1 MGKLDGKVAVVT
13 GATSG
18 MGRGIA
24 NRFAREG
31 AAVVVSGRDE
41 DRGNDVI
48 NEITGAGGKASFAA
62 GDITTSETNQNL
74 VERAVQTYGGLD
86 ILVCSAGELG
96 IASLTEISEEL
107 WEKTVATNL
116 TAVFYLLKYGIPA
129 MLERGGGTVVVIGSI
144 AGYKVFP
151 NHPAYCSSKGALL
164 QLVRQV
170 ALDYGPAIRINALHP
185 GQVDTPLL
193 WDSAKAFPNPSEVVQ
208 NIAAA
213 LPLRRLGVPEDIAGA
228 ALFLASEDSSWIT
241 GSNIVIDG
249 GSLCLS

>member
-1 MGKLDGKVAVVT
+1 
-13 GATSG
+13 
-18 MGRGIA
+18 
-24 NRFAREG
+24 
-31 AAVVVSGRDE
+31 
-41 DRGNDVI
+41 
-48 NEITGAGGKASFAA
+48 
-62 GDITTSETNQNL
+62 
-74 VERAVQTYGGLD
+74 
-86 ILVCSAGELG
+86 
-96 IASLTEISEEL
+96 
-107 WEKTVATNL
+107 
-116 TAVFYLLKYGIPA
+116 